1 MRENDTT
8 KGNGAMN
15 MQNWNPYV
23 RFARTNE
30 RSILQGLLQAIDHRI
45 FYCHSG
51 NGLLEAAGQSYPFHA
66 GTLIYLPAGTPY
78 RYLFEQDIPVFSGC
92 NFDFYQTHAD
102 LSTPIP
108 PISYN
113 RFHPE
118 DILEKQIFTENGL
131 FSKVLHI
138 ERTFSF
144 EEKFIEIAEEFV
156 NHNLYYDVRCSTLLK
171 DILTQTARLAATR
184 EQGINKKKTDD
195 ILQYIHSHYHLPL
208 TNKEIAEK
216 FNYHENYLSTLIQK
230 YTGLTLHQYVL
241 HHKMHMALVLLQS
254 SPLTIG
260 EVAEKIGMPDI
271 KHFSKCFKK
280 TVGHSP
286 SQFKNKL

>member
-1 MRENDTT
+1 
-8 KGNGAMN
+8 

-30 RSILQGLLQAIDHRI
+30 KTILQGLLQAVDHRI

-51 NGLLEAAGQSYPFHA
+51 NGIVEAAGITYPFTA

-78 RYLFEQDIPVFSGC
+78 RYLFEQDIPIFSGC
-92 NFDFYQTHAD
+92 NFDFYQDHTH

-108 PISYN
+108 PVSHTS
-113 RFHPE
+113 FCPE
-118 DILEKQIFTENGL
+118 NILEKQMCTGDGL
-131 FSKVLHI
+131 FAQCLHI
-138 ERTFSF
+138 ENAFSF

-171 DILTQTARLAATR
+171 DILIQTARLATSR
-184 EQGINKKKTDD
+184 NQGINKKMADE
-195 ILQYIHSHYHLPL
+195 ILQYVHSHYHLPL
-208 TNKEIAEK
+208 TNREIAKK
-216 FNYHENYLSTLIQK
+216 FNYHENYLNTFIQK

-241 HHKMHMALVLLQS
+241 HYKMHMAIVLLQS
-254 SPLTIG
+254 STLSIG
-260 EVAEKIGMPDI
+260 EVAEKVGMPDI

-280 TVGHSP
+280 VIGHSP
-286 SQFKNKL
+286 SQFKVK

>member
-1 MRENDTT
+1 
-8 KGNGAMN
+8 
-15 MQNWNPYV
+15 MQHWNPYV

-30 RSILQGLLQAIDHRI
+30 RTILQGLLQAVDHRI

-51 NGLLEAAGQSYPFHA
+51 NGLLEASGESYPFTA

-78 RYLFEQDIPVFSGC
+78 LYRFEEDIPVFSGC
-92 NFDFYQTHAD
+92 NFDFYQDHIH

-108 PISYN
+108 PVSHTG
-113 RFHPE
+113 FQPE
-118 DILEKQIFTENGL
+118 NILEKQICDSDGL
-131 FSKVLHI
+131 FSRCLHI
-138 ERTFSF
+138 QNAFSF

-171 DILTQTARLAATR
+171 DILIQTARLATSR
-184 EQGINKKKTDD
+184 DRGINRKMADE

-208 TNKEIAEK
+208 TNREIAEK
-216 FNYHENYLSTLIQK
+216 FNYHENYLSSLFLK

-241 HHKMHMALVLLQS
+241 NYKMHMAIVLLQS
-254 SPLTIG
+254 STLSIG
-260 EVAEKIGMPDI
+260 EIAEKVGMPDI

-280 TVGHSP
+280 VIGHSP
-286 SQFKNKL
+286 SKFKVR